1 MKSKTHELNTNH
13 GNYFLLVLIVLIFLL
28 TPSNSGANFE
38 GNFIVTI
45 PGNRLLKSMKLG
57 VELSRDPDIFSIQ
70 RQFNEVAD
78 FMIQVG
84 NLSKVTFTKN
94 RKGELRYKNS
104 EQNSIQAIFY
114 LYDNVELV
122 KTFTIKPRFYSKNNE
137 FHSKGITDKVFNLEF
152 LEVDR
157 VGDTTG
163 KLLKKIESVAF
174 EIGSENSFNLD
185 LKPSNG
191 KKIAVKLNTQDVGQQ
206 FLHFATKKNGEYPFH
221 ITDLKGILIKKGYSA
236 PISFSYIV
244 LRSPNSNYALGS
256 TFHQLTSEV
265 NQFVRSHSDYGKD
278 IVIEVPIKLQM
289 NLEDLDEAQRFKTSV
304 GPFHE

>member
-1 MKSKTHELNTNH
+1 M
-13 GNYFLLVLIVLIFLL
+13 
-28 TPSNSGANFE
+28 
-38 GNFIVTI
+38 
-45 PGNRLLKSMKLG
+45 
-57 VELSRDPDIFSIQ
+57 
-70 RQFNEVAD
+70 
-78 FMIQVG
+78 
-84 NLSKVTFTKN
+84 
-94 RKGELRYKNS
+94 
-104 EQNSIQAIFY
+104 
-114 LYDNVELV
+114 
-122 KTFTIKPRFYSKNNE
+122 
-137 FHSKGITDKVFNLEF
+137 TDKVFNLEF
-152 LEVDR
+152 IEVDR
-157 VGDTTG
+157 VGQNKG
-163 KLLKKIESVAF
+163 KLLKKIESVAL

-221 ITDLKGILIKKGYSA
+221 ITDLKGSLIKKGYSA

-289 NLEDLDEAQRFKTSV
+289 NLEDLDEARKV
-304 GPFHE
+304 